1 MHVAFRR
8 WANLTSFGIVDML
21 GFLVNHGEAYDQYA
35 MPRMTR
41 EGPLWLWKGL
51 SRDLD
56 RLQQQQRQQQAAAA
70 QLRRRKHLSSAAAVQ
85 RDRVGIAGMSVA
97 SSNHGA
103 KAGCFKSLHQVLW
116 MTYCNLL

>member
-1 MHVAFRR
+1 
-8 WANLTSFGIVDML
+8 ML
-21 GFLVNHGEAYDQYA
+21 GFLVNHAEAYDQYA

-103 KAGCFKSLHQVLW
+103 KAQATSRVCIRSYG
-116 MTYCNLL
+116 

>member
-1 MHVAFRR
+1 M
-8 WANLTSFGIVDML
+8 GIVDML
-21 GFLVNHGEAYDQYA
+21 GFLVNHGEAYDPYA

-41 EGPLWLWKGL
+41 EGPLWPWKGL

-85 RDRVGIAGMSVA
+85 RDRAGIAGMSVG
-97 SSNHGA
+97 SSRHDA
-103 KAGCFKSLHQVLW
+103 KAASRVCIRSCG
-116 MTYCNLL
+116 